1 MADKRI
7 EVDPDLLSVI
17 QNSIT
22 AGMNE
27 GMQRGLAEY
36 DRKQKSNSK
45 MKYDKRLR
53 NTALLLRN
61 YRNFKEHCKNA
72 IYEELETIKDKE
84 DADVIE
90 IFDKIYDTD
99 NDTAIVKSILKA
111 KERTLIIIK
120 HIDNCINFYE
130 YKASTSKN
138 KEFQRRVKVLRK
150 LYIDDEEKSFEEI
163 AEELFVSTKTV
174 NRDKKQIIQ
183 DLAPL
188 VFGVDGV
195 FMS

>member
-7 EVDPDLLSVI
+7 EIDPNLLAVI

-27 GMQRGLAEY
+27 GIQRGLAEY
-36 DRKQKSNSK
+36 DKKQKSDSK

-53 NTALLLRN
+53 NTGLLLRN

-72 IYEELETIKDKE
+72 IYKDLEAIKIKE
-84 DADVIE
+84 DSDVIE
-90 IFDKIYDTD
+90 IFDKIYNTD
-99 NDTAIVKSILKA
+99 NDAAIVESILKA
-111 KERTLIIIK
+111 KERTLIIIR
-120 HIDNCINFYE
+120 HIDNCIDFYE
-130 YKASTSKN
+130 YKANKSNN
-138 KEFQRRVKVLRK
+138 KEFQRKVQVLKK
-150 LYIDDEEKSFEEI
+150 LYIDDEEKSFEEVA
-163 AEELFVSTKTV
+163 AELYISTKTV
-174 NRDKKQIIQ
+174 DRDKKQAIQ

-188 VFGVDGV
+188 VFGADGI

>member
-7 EVDPDLLSVI
+7 EVDENLLSVI

-27 GMQRGLAEY
+27 GMQKGLAEY

-120 HIDNCINFYE
+120 HIDNCI
-130 YKASTSKN
+130 
-138 KEFQRRVKVLRK
+138 
-150 LYIDDEEKSFEEI
+150 
-163 AEELFVSTKTV
+163 
-174 NRDKKQIIQ
+174 
-183 DLAPL
+183 
-188 VFGVDGV
+188 
-195 FMS
+195 